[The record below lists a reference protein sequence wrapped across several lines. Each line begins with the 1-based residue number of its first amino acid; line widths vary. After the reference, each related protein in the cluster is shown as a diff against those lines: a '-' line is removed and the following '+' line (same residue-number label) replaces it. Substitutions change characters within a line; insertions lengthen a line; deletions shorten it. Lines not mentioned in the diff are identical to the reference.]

1 MDPLYDKYIEQTVDG
16 DFYLAQIEWENSAAI
31 MEEFNTAIQDVLTGA
46 DTIDNVPKRLDAK
59 NAELGLDALSE

>member
-1 MDPLYDKYIEQTVDG
+1 
-16 DFYLAQIEWENSAAI
+16 